1 LDSTGILIAAISLIP
16 LLFLATLPSKLAKYR
31 ICLLSEFCYSF
42 GPLTYL
48 KLHSFKVHYY
58 HHCPILDTSISVAEL
73 YQYSP
78 ILFWTIIMIS
88 SRWHRSMS
96 RLHKLLLESY
106 RSILSGTFIE
116 PFHHSLESI
125 QAIIL
130 ICIWPLAV
138 PRQVDDPTWNYCG
151 LVTNAAVR
159 MGINRLDLRR
169 EGSHLDKG
177 ISIKNKTWMAW

>member
-1 LDSTGILIAAISLIP
+1 M
-16 LLFLATLPSKLAKYR
+16 
-31 ICLLSEFCYSF
+31 LSEFCYSF

-48 KLHSFKVHYY
+48 KVHSFKVHYY
-58 HHCPILDTSISVAEL
+58 HHCPILDTSISIAEL

-88 SRWHRSMS
+88 SRWHPSLS
-96 RLHKLLLESY
+96 RIHKLLLESY
-106 RSILSGTFIE
+106 RGILSGTFIE

-177 ISIKNKTWMAW
+177 LSIKNKTWMAW